1 MDRLIHMQNRPH
13 WPPLQ
18 SRSKRDTTGLMR
30 RGKTHQESDSSAGGK
45 RAAMPA
51 DETAVV
57 SLREEDA
64 DYQGQTAALPGA
76 QPTSPDLDGSD
87 LQHGLGVLRDGVR
100 TLSASPGVYRM
111 LDRRGDP
118 IYVGKARNL
127 RRRVTNYTQLDR
139 LPNRLRRMVA
149 ETKALEIVVTN
160 SEVEAL
166 LLESNLIKRFQP
178 RYNVLLRDDKSF
190 PYIMLTGEHDF
201 ARITKHR
208 GAHKR
213 KGDYFGPFAS
223 AKSVNRTVTALEK
236 AFLLRSCSDSVF
248 ENRDRPCL
256 LYQIKRC
263 SAPCV
268 GKIDKAGYDEL
279 VREAKAFLFGESRAV
294 QEELAASMQDA
305 AENLQFERA
314 AKLRDRLRALSAV
327 QAHQD
332 VNMQGEIDD
341 ADVIAAFDG
350 SGQICVQVF
359 FYRAGRNYG
368 NRAYFPRHDRKQTVA
383 DVLGSFIG
391 QFYADKPVP
400 RQILVSHDPD
410 EADLL
415 AEALSHK
422 AERKVRLNRP
432 QRGPKRDV
440 VANAVRNA
448 REALERRQAESS
460 TQRKLLDGVAEAFGL
475 PAAPERIEVYD
486 NSHIQGANA
495 VGAMVVAGPEGFQ
508 KNSYR
513 KFNIR
518 RDGASGDDY
527 AMMREVFSRRFSRA
541 LKEDPDRDQGQWPD
555 LVLIDGGKGQLSAVR
570 ETLTELGIDDVP
582 LVAIAKGPDRNAGRE
597 QFFLP
602 DQQPFQMPERD
613 PVLFYLQRLRDEV
626 HRFAIGTHRAKRSA
640 AIKKSPLDDVPG
652 IGPRRKKAL
661 LLHFGSARS
670 VSRASVADLLTVEGI
685 SEAVAQKIYDHFH
698 QE

>member
-1 MDRLIHMQNRPH
+1 
-13 WPPLQ
+13 
-18 SRSKRDTTGLMR
+18 
-30 RGKTHQESDSSAGGK
+30 
-45 RAAMPA
+45 
-51 DETAVV
+51 
-57 SLREEDA
+57 
-64 DYQGQTAALPGA
+64 
-76 QPTSPDLDGSD
+76 
-87 LQHGLGVLRDGVR
+87 
-100 TLSASPGVYRM
+100 M

-127 RRRVTNYTQLDR
+127 RRRVTNYTQLER

-383 DVLGSFIG
+383 DVMGSFIG

-415 AEALSHK
+415 TEALSHK
-422 AERKVRLNRP
+422 AERKVRLSRP

-475 PAAPERIEVYD
+475 PGAPERIEVYD

-495 VGAMVVAGPEGFQ
+495 VGAMVVAGPEGFH

-518 RDGASGDDY
+518 RDGAPGDDY
-527 AMMREVFSRRFSRA
+527 AMMREVFNRRFSRA

-602 DQQPFQMPERD
+602 DQPAFQMPERD

-640 AIKKSPLDDVPG
+640 AIRKNPLDDVPG

-685 SEAVAQKIYDHFH
+685 SETVAQKIYDHFH

>member
-1 MDRLIHMQNRPH
+1 
-13 WPPLQ
+13 
-18 SRSKRDTTGLMR
+18 MR
-30 RGKTHQESDSSAGGK
+30 RSKTHQEQDSSAGGK

-51 DETAVV
+51 RESVALTLQDEA
-57 SLREEDA
+57 A
-64 DYQGQTAALPGA
+64 DYEHGAAASPGA
-76 QPTSPDLDGSD
+76 QPTSPDLEGSD
-87 LQHGLGVLRDGVR
+87 LAFGLQTLKDGVK
-100 TLSASPGVYRM
+100 TLSSSPGVYRM

-149 ETKALEIVVTN
+149 ETKGLEIVVTN

-166 LLESNLIKRFQP
+166 LRESNLIKRFQP

-190 PYIMLTGEHDF
+190 PYILLTADHDF
-201 ARITKHR
+201 AQVTKHR
-208 GAHKR
+208 GAHRR

-248 ENRDRPCL
+248 ENRTRPCL

-268 GKIDKAGYDEL
+268 GKIDQAGYDAL
-279 VREAKAFLFGESRAV
+279 VAEAKAFLFGESRRI
-294 QEELAASMQDA
+294 QDELAVAMQTA
-305 AENLQFERA
+305 AEDLQFERA

-332 VNMQGEIDD
+332 VNLQGEIED
-341 ADVIAAFDG
+341 ADVIAAFA
-350 SGQICVQVF
+350 SAGQICVQVF

-368 NRAYFPRHDRKQTVA
+368 NRAYFPRHDKTDEIEA
-383 DVLGSFIG
+383 VLSSFIG

-400 RQILVSHDPD
+400 RLVLVSHDPV
-410 EADLL
+410 ERDLL
-415 AEALSHK
+415 SEALSTK
-422 AERKVRLNRP
+422 AERKVQLLRP
-432 QRGPKRDV
+432 QRGVKRDV
-440 VANAVRNA
+440 MANASRNA

-460 TQRKLLDGVAEAFGL
+460 TQRKLLDGVADAFGL
-475 PAAPERIEVYD
+475 AGPPERIEVYD

-495 VGAMVVAGPEGFQ
+495 VGAMVVAGPEGFIT
-508 KNSYR
+508 NSYR
-513 KFNIR
+513 KFNIKS
-518 RDGASGDDY
+518 DTAPGDDY
-527 AMMREVFSRRFSRA
+527 AMMREVFHRRFSRA

-555 LVLIDGGKGQLSAVR
+555 LVLIDGGKGQLSAVV

-602 DQQPFQMPERD
+602 DTPAFQMPERD
-613 PVLFYLQRLRDEV
+613 PVLYYLQRLRDEV

-640 AIKKSPLDDVPG
+640 AIKKNPLDDVPG

-661 LLHFGSARS
+661 LMHFGSARS
-670 VSRASVADLLTVEGI
+670 VSRASVADLLGVEGI
-685 SEAVAQKIYDHFH
+685 SETVAQKIYDHFH

>member
-1 MDRLIHMQNRPH
+1 M
-13 WPPLQ
+13 
-18 SRSKRDTTGLMR
+18 
-30 RGKTHQESDSSAGGK
+30 A
-45 RAAMPA
+45 A
-51 DETAVV
+51 DETAAV
-57 SLREEDA
+57 SLHEDQA
-64 DYQGQTAALPGA
+64 DYDGQTAALPGA
-76 QPTSPDLDGSD
+76 QPTSPDVDGSD
-87 LQHGLGVLRDGVR
+87 LQHGLSVLRAGVR
-100 TLSASPGVYRM
+100 TLSTSPGVYRM

-127 RRRVTNYTQLDR
+127 RRRVVNYTQLER

-190 PYIMLTGEHDF
+190 PYILLTAGEHDF
-201 ARITKHR
+201 AQITKHR

-248 ENRDRPCL
+248 ENRNRPCL

-268 GKIDKAGYDEL
+268 GKIDKAGYEAL
-279 VREAKAFLFGESRAV
+279 VADAKAFLFGESRAV
-294 QEELAASMQDA
+294 QEDLASSMQDA
-305 AENLQFERA
+305 AENLQYERA
-314 AKLRDRLRALSAV
+314 AKLRDRLRALSAI

-332 VNMQGEIDD
+332 VNLQGEIDD
-341 ADVIAAFDG
+341 ADIIAAFDG
-350 SGQICVQVF
+350 GGQICVQVF

-368 NRAYFPRHDRKQTVA
+368 NRAYFPRHDRKQAIA

-415 AEALSHK
+415 TEALSHK
-422 AERKVRLNRP
+422 AERKVRLSRP

-460 TQRKLLDGVAEAFGL
+460 TQRKLLEGVAEAFGL

-486 NSHIQGANA
+486 NSHIQGSNA
-495 VGAMVVAGPEGFQ
+495 VGAMVVAGPDGFL

-513 KFNIR
+513 KFNIQR
-518 RDGASGDDY
+518 EDSAGDDS
-527 AMMREVFSRRFSRA
+527 ARMREVFGRRFSRA

-555 LVLIDGGKGQLSAVR
+555 LVLIDGGKGQLSSVR
-570 ETLTELGIDDVP
+570 ETLAELGIDDVP

-602 DQQPFQMPERD
+602 EQAPFQMAERD

-640 AIKKSPLDDVPG
+640 AIRKSPLDDVPG

-670 VSRASVADLLTVEGI
+670 VSRASVADLLTVDGI
-685 SEAVAQKIYDHFH
+685 SETVAQKIYDHFH

>member
-1 MDRLIHMQNRPH
+1 
-13 WPPLQ
+13 
-18 SRSKRDTTGLMR
+18 MR

-51 DETAVV
+51 DETAAV
-57 SLREEDA
+57 SLREDEA
-64 DYQGQTAALPGA
+64 DYKGQTAALPGA

-87 LQHGLGVLRDGVR
+87 LHHGLGVLRDGVR

-127 RRRVTNYTQLDR
+127 RRRVTNYTQLER

-475 PAAPERIEVYD
+475 PGAPERIEVYD

-518 RDGASGDDY
+518 RDGAPGDDY
-527 AMMREVFSRRFSRA
+527 AMMREVFNRRFSRA

-602 DQQPFQMPERD
+602 DQPAFQMPERD

-640 AIKKSPLDDVPG
+640 AIRKNPLDDVPG

>member
-1 MDRLIHMQNRPH
+1 
-13 WPPLQ
+13 
-18 SRSKRDTTGLMR
+18 MR
-30 RGKTHQESDSSAGGK
+30 RVKTHQEKDTSAGGK

-51 DETAVV
+51 
-57 SLREEDA
+57 RESVALTLKEEAANYED
-64 DYQGQTAALPGA
+64 GAAAMPGA
-76 QPTSPDLDGSD
+76 QPTRPDDLGSD
-87 LQHGLGVLRDGVR
+87 LETGLKTLRDGVR
-100 TLSASPGVYRM
+100 TLSSSPGVYRM

-127 RRRVTNYTQLDR
+127 KRRVTNYTQLDR

-149 ETKALEIVVTN
+149 ETKGLEIVVTN

-190 PYIMLTGEHDF
+190 PYILLTGEHAF
-201 ARITKHR
+201 AQVTKHR

-223 AKSVNRTVTALEK
+223 AKAVNRTVTALEK
-236 AFLLRSCSDSVF
+236 AFLLRSCSDQVF

-268 GKIDKAGYDEL
+268 GKIDQAGYEAL
-279 VREAKAFLFGESRAV
+279 VAEAKAFLFGESRRV
-294 QEELAASMQDA
+294 QDELAEAMQDA

-332 VNMQGEIDD
+332 VNLQGEIED
-341 ADVIAAFDG
+341 ADVIAAFASG
-350 SGQICVQVF
+350 GQICVQVF

-368 NRAYFPRHDRKQTVA
+368 NRAYFPRHDKKDEIEA
-383 DVLGSFIG
+383 VLASFVG

-400 RQILVSHDPD
+400 RQVMVSHDPT
-410 EADLL
+410 EMDLL
-415 AEALSHK
+415 SEALSAK
-422 AERKVRLNRP
+422 AERKVQLYRP
-432 QRGPKRDV
+432 QRGVKRDV
-440 VANAVRNA
+440 MANALRNA

-460 TQRKLLDGVAEAFGL
+460 TQRKLLDGVSEAFGL
-475 PAAPERIEVYD
+475 GAPPERIEVYD
-486 NSHIQGANA
+486 NSHIQGSNA
-495 VGAMVVAGPEGFQ
+495 VGAMVVAGPEGFV
-508 KNSYR
+508 KNAYR
-513 KFNIR
+513 KFNIKR
-518 RDGASGDDY
+518 EGAPGDDY
-527 AMMREVFSRRFSRA
+527 AMMREVFHRRFSRA
-541 LKEDPDRDQGQWPD
+541 LKEDPDRENGQWPD
-555 LVLIDGGKGQLSAVR
+555 LVLIDGGKGQLSAVV
-570 ETLTELGIDDVP
+570 ETLAELGIDDVP

-597 QFFLP
+597 QFFMP
-602 DQQPFQMPERD
+602 GSAPFQMPERD
-613 PVLFYLQRLRDEV
+613 PVLYYLQRLRDEV

-640 AIKKSPLDDVPG
+640 AIKKSPLDEVPG

-661 LLHFGSARS
+661 LLHFGSARA
-670 VSRASVADLLTVEGI
+670 VSRASVTDLLGVEGV
-685 SEAVAQKIYDHFH
+685 SETVAQKIYDHFH

>member
-1 MDRLIHMQNRPH
+1 
-13 WPPLQ
+13 
-18 SRSKRDTTGLMR
+18 
-30 RGKTHQESDSSAGGK
+30 
-45 RAAMPA
+45 
-51 DETAVV
+51 
-57 SLREEDA
+57 
-64 DYQGQTAALPGA
+64 
-76 QPTSPDLDGSD
+76 
-87 LQHGLGVLRDGVR
+87 
-100 TLSASPGVYRM
+100 
-111 LDRRGDP
+111 
-118 IYVGKARNL
+118 
-127 RRRVTNYTQLDR
+127 
-139 LPNRLRRMVA
+139 
-149 ETKALEIVVTN
+149 
-160 SEVEAL
+160 
-166 LLESNLIKRFQP
+166 
-178 RYNVLLRDDKSF
+178 
-190 PYIMLTGEHDF
+190 
-201 ARITKHR
+201 
-208 GAHKR
+208 
-213 KGDYFGPFAS
+213 
-223 AKSVNRTVTALEK
+223 
-236 AFLLRSCSDSVF
+236 
-248 ENRDRPCL
+248 
-256 LYQIKRC
+256 
-263 SAPCV
+263 
-268 GKIDKAGYDEL
+268 
-279 VREAKAFLFGESRAV
+279 
-294 QEELAASMQDA
+294 
-305 AENLQFERA
+305 
-314 AKLRDRLRALSAV
+314 ALSAV

-350 SGQICVQVF
+350 GGQICVQVF

-368 NRAYFPRHDRKQTVA
+368 NRAYFPRHDRNQTVA

-475 PAAPERIEVYD
+475 PGAPERIEVYD

-518 RDGASGDDY
+518 RDGAPGDDY

-652 IGPRRKKAL
+652 IGSRRKKAL